1 MSDIRRNDYIA
12 SIRYDISEIDTEL
25 SMFDSLERQQKELID
40 YCKKNKLWRFRW
52 TVQYE
57 LKLIRLKNRFNVR
70 FRKKLIKL
78 LSKAE
83 KYTPGTGRQTE

>member
-1 MSDIRRNDYIA
+1 MSDVRRNDYIA

-40 YCKKNKLWRFRW
+40 YCKKNKLLRFKW

-57 LKLIRLKNRFNVR
+57 LKLIRLRNRFNTR

-83 KYTPGTGRQTE
+83 RYTPGRQTE